1 MIEGRKHV
9 AIKIRKTKYII
20 VFYGKYK
27 QFVYLVSYLLI
38 LNRRKLVTYFK
49 RVRTTGNPSDIQ
61 TEFLRKTSLE
71 RFE

>member
-9 AIKIRKTKYII
+9 ATKIRKTKYII

-27 QFVYLVSYLLI
+27 QSVYLVSYLLI

-49 RVRTTGNPSDIQ
+49 SQDDR
-61 TEFLRKTSLE
+61 
-71 RFE
+71 